1 MGQLLLAVR
10 ANNSRSAERAMM
22 NQCRIVLAIF
32 CLVSSSPLPQDPNDE
47 VEVIS
52 GPVSTNEGGY
62 DGFGGF
68 GGFGGFRPRVR
79 VFVIPTKDTD
89 YNYGDG
95 GSGDVGGF
103 LGILKSI
110 LGISPFQTDTA
121 SAEGVGNR
129 SCLLCDL
136 LQDTFTNV
144 RDHIDDVKN
153 RENEVDF
160 VESEDGFDINNST
173 HTQKVLEDGTVL
185 HINKTTI
192 SDTDEDGNT
201 FFFHKSVIHNV
212 GGSNHEDDEEGEFDN
227 VDDTEEIENGID
239 DGLTGV

>member
-10 ANNSRSAERAMM
+10 TNNTKSSQKAMI
-22 NQCRIVLAIF
+22 NQCGIVVAIF
-32 CLVSSSPLPQDPNDE
+32 CLVSSTPLPQDPNDE

-79 VFVIPTKDTD
+79 VFVIPARDTD
-89 YNYGDG
+89 YDSEDGGYGDF
-95 GSGDVGGF
+95 GGF

-110 LGISPFQTDTA
+110 LGTRPTQTDTA
-121 SAEGVGNR
+121 SGESVANR

-144 RDHIDDVKN
+144 QDHIDDVRN

-160 VESEDGFDINNST
+160 VEGEVGFEINNST
-173 HTQKVLEDGTVL
+173 HTKQVLEDGTVL

-212 GGSNHEDDEEGEFDN
+212 GGSDKKDDGEEEYEN
-227 VDDTEEIENGID
+227 IDDTEEIETGID
-239 DGLTGV
+239 DGLTDL

>member
-1 MGQLLLAVR
+1 MGVYF
-10 ANNSRSAERAMM
+10 SSDRSIYIQRMELHWF
-22 NQCRIVLAIF
+22 VVTYF
-32 CLVSSSPLPQDPNDE
+32 YLVSTSPLPQDPNDE

-52 GPVSTNEGGY
+52 GPVSTNEGG
-62 DGFGGF
+62 F

-79 VFVIPTKDTD
+79 VFVIPTRDTD

-110 LGISPFQTDTA
+110 LGTSPIQTDTA
-121 SAEGVGNR
+121 SAEDVGNR

-136 LQDTFTNV
+136 LQNTFTDV
-144 RDHIDDVKN
+144 QDHIDDVKN
-153 RENEVDF
+153 RENEVDL

-212 GGSNHEDDEEGEFDN
+212 GRSNQEDDEEEEFDN
-227 VDDTEEIENGID
+227 VDDTEEIETGID
-239 DGLTGV
+239 DGLTVV